1 MPIANINY
9 VNNIRAIKRKK
20 KIIESIFYFLNNKYF
35 L

>member
-1 MPIANINY
+1 MPIANIKY
-9 VNNIRAIKRKK
+9 VNNIRAIKRK